1 MKLLR
6 YGLAGSEKPGLLDSA
21 GTIRDLSGVIDDISG
36 KVLSPAGLAMLKSLD
51 TDALPAVSAS
61 MRLGPCVGGVGKI
74 MAVGLNYADHAKE
87 AGLEAPAEPILFSK
101 AVTALSGPNDDVVQ
115 PIGSTKLDWE
125 VELSIVIGTRAK
137 NVSEADALNYVAGFC
152 VMNDVSERAFQIDG
166 TGQWLKGKSAD
177 TFAPTGPWLVTKDE
191 VPDPGNLEMF
201 LDVNGTRRQ
210 SGSTNTMIFNVA
222 HIVHFISQFMTLE
235 PGDII
240 PTGTPPGVGMGFNP
254 PIYLSPGDEMH
265 LGIQGLG
272 EQRQRVVAADQ

>member
-1 MKLLR
+1 
-6 YGLAGSEKPGLLDSA
+6 LDSN

-36 KVLSPAGLAMLKSLD
+36 KVLSPTGLAMLRTLD
-51 TDALPAVSAS
+51 TKALPEVTDNP
-61 MRLGPCVGGVGKI
+61 RLGPCVGGVGKI

-87 AGLEAPAEPILFSK
+87 SGLEIPAEPILFSK
-101 AVTALSGPNDDVVQ
+101 AVTSLSGPNDDVVQ

-125 VELSIVIGTRAK
+125 VELAIVIGTRAK

-152 VMNDVSERAFQIDG
+152 IMNDVSERAFQIDG

-191 VPDPGNLEMF
+191 VPNPGNLEMF

-210 SGSTNTMIFNVA
+210 TGSTNTMIFNVA
-222 HIVHFISQFMTLE
+222 HIVHFISQFMTLA

-240 PTGTPPGVGMGFNP
+240 PTGTPPGVGMGFKP
-254 PIYLSPGDEMH
+254 PVYLSPGDEMH

-272 EQRQRVVAADQ
+272 EQRQKVVAPDQ